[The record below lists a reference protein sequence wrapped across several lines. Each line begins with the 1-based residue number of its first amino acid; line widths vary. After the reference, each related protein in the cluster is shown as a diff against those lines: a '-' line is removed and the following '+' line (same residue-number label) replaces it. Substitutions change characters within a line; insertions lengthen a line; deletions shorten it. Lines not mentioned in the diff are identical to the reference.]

1 MSIITGTKPMKCP
14 ECKKIF
20 EATSEWGYRIGT
32 TLYCTYSCMRA
43 AEKRMDEAKKA
54 KEQQKKEAW
63 SSVREYDYEEIQRR
77 RAAGETIKGI
87 ANSYGVS
94 SATLSVYLKKMAINE
109 KALQAEGA
117 DDELLAP
124 PSLPEIPEA
133 SPAPKAS
140 AEMAAPA
147 PKASA
152 EPKATTETRARAPKA
167 SAEKPQQR
175 SAWKAL
181 GMVEMALRW
190 GNFPQG
196 VETELRDALHTIENA
211 LECA

>member
-1 MSIITGTKPMKCP
+1 MKCP

-20 EATSEWGYRIGT
+20 EATSEWGYRIGA

-63 SSVREYDYEEIQRR
+63 SSVREYDYEDIQRR
-77 RAAGETIKGI
+77 RAAGESVKSI
-87 ANSYGVS
+87 ADSYGVS
-94 SATLSVYLKKMAINE
+94 SATISVYIKKMMLNE
-109 KALQAEGA
+109 KAAQAEVNDA
-117 DDELLAP
+117 ELLAP
-124 PSLPEIPEA
+124 PSMPEIPAA
-133 SPAPKAS
+133 SPEPKAS
-140 AEMAAPA
+140 AEAAVPA
-147 PKASA
+147 QKAPTEPKAS
-152 EPKATTETRARAPKA
+152 TETKARAPKA